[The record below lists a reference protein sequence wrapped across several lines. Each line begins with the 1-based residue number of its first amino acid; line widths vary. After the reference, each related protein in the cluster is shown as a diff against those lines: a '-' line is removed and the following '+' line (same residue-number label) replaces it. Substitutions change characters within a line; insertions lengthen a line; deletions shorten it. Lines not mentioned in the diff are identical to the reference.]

1 MKPIDKLA
9 LQVCLSRYLLPQ
21 DNQYAIT
28 KKLGY
33 PPIVN
38 THGLVP
44 VKTPIAQKGRLLIVD
59 DQPSN
64 LKVLAN
70 GLKGEYLIQAADCGE
85 KALQLAERIPQPD
98 LILLDIVMPEMD
110 GYAVIKALKNNPKT
124 QAIPVV
130 FVTALDGTS
139 NEQKGLE
146 LGAVDYIAKPFKM
159 PVVKARVRSQV
170 LLKHKTD
177 LLDRESHIDGLTGIA
192 NRRQFDEK
200 LQIEGQRLMRNHQP
214 LGVIMVD
221 IDFFKPFNDNYGHGK
236 GDECLVKVAQALQRV
251 FRRPADLVA
260 RYGGEEFVAILPE
273 TNRRGVQMM
282 AEKMR
287 QAVWDLN
294 FAHGYSAVDSRVTV
308 SLGGI
313 SREVDTLEEV
323 KELLKYADQALY
335 QAKAQGRNQVVIY
348 GI

>member
-1 MKPIDKLA
+1 
-9 LQVCLSRYLLPQ
+9 
-21 DNQYAIT
+21 
-28 KKLGY
+28 
-33 PPIVN
+33 
-38 THGLVP
+38 
-44 VKTPIAQKGRLLIVD
+44 
-59 DQPSN
+59 
-64 LKVLAN
+64 
-70 GLKGEYLIQAADCGE
+70 
-85 KALQLAERIPQPD
+85 
-98 LILLDIVMPEMD
+98 
-110 GYAVIKALKNNPKT
+110 
-124 QAIPVV
+124 
-130 FVTALDGTS
+130 
-139 NEQKGLE
+139 
-146 LGAVDYIAKPFKM
+146 M